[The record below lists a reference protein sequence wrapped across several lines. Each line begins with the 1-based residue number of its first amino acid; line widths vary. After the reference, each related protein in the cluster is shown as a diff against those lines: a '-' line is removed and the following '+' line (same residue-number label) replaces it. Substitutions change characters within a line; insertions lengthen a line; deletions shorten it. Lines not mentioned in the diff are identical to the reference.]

1 MRLCLN
7 CVKLLNSPMLE
18 LLDLSVWS
26 NLFSECE
33 YPFVDNPV
41 VITEPAELSAR
52 LLGLGSK
59 RGPSNKQLL
68 AQKRS
73 YSIHAY
79 ASLSLVCKNRDQVK
93 ERLC

>member
-7 CVKLLNSPMLE
+7 CVKPLNSPMLE

-52 LLGLGSK
+52 L
-59 RGPSNKQLL
+59 
-68 AQKRS
+68 
-73 YSIHAY
+73 H
-79 ASLSLVCKNRDQVK
+79 
-93 ERLC
+93 